1 MKSEIDR
8 IFDMLSWESSREEQE
23 RGMKLARHI
32 ENISVLIMPIEI
44 KSVWENCAKVLAE
57 KSDEKLRIY
66 YIDLMKWLK
75 DLNWPGAYV
84 IYDRLTRVGDKDFTG
99 AYRYCCRLAEQT
111 NDMPRRAA
119 LNDMFADHERGVG
132 AKEHEL

>member
-32 ENISVLIMPIEI
+32 DNISVLIMPIES
-44 KSVWENCAKVLAE
+44 KSVWENCANVLAE

-84 IYDRLTRVGDKDFTG
+84 IYDRLTRVGDKSFTG

-111 NDMPRRAA
+111 NDMPWKAA

-132 AKEHEL
+132 AKEQEL

>member
-8 IFDMLSWESSREEQE
+8 IFDMLSWESSRDEQE
-23 RGMKLARHI
+23 HGIELARHI
-32 ENISVLIMPIEI
+32 ENISVLIMPIES
-44 KSVWENCAKVLAE
+44 KTVWENCAKVLAE

-84 IYDRLTRVGDKDFTG
+84 IYDRLTRVGGKSFTG

-111 NDMPRRAA
+111 NDMPWKAA

>member
-32 ENISVLIMPIEI
+32 DNISVLIMPIES
-44 KSVWENCAKVLAE
+44 KSVWENCAKVLAK

-111 NDMPRRAA
+111 NDMPWKAA

-132 AKEHEL
+132 TSEHEL

>member
-1 MKSEIDR
+1 
-8 IFDMLSWESSREEQE
+8 
-23 RGMKLARHI
+23 MKLARHI
-32 ENISVLIMPIEI
+32 ENISVLIMPIES

-84 IYDRLTRVGDKDFTG
+84 IYDRLTRVGDKSFTG

-111 NDMPRRAA
+111 NDMPWKAA
-119 LNDMFADHERGVG
+119 LNDMFADHERGGG